1 MGRLL
6 LDLIHVELI
15 REFNE
20 LETLIEQ
27 FGFEAVRAAAEDVRQ
42 SRRVRERRNS
52 GHRRALRPACRHGC
66 LGRAMNVSVTL
77 ELSARTTN

>member
-1 MGRLL
+1 
-6 LDLIHVELI
+6 
-15 REFNE
+15 
-20 LETLIEQ
+20 
-27 FGFEAVRAAAEDVRQ
+27 VRAAAEDVRQ